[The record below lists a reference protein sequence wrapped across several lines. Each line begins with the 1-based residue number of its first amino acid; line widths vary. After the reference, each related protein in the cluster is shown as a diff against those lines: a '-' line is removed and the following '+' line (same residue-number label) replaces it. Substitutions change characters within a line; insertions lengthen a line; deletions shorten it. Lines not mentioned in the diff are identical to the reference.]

1 MTTYQTSSS
10 PDSSRAISPTVL
22 LQYRQKDKGSYVQRW
37 KVLRDRNRNLPKLDF
52 NIKATVIPKRQQRNY
67 GIGLTRSYTMDSG
80 TKLPSI
86 STSSVITTASTNVT
100 GTSGHKPQS
109 SGKKAV
115 SIQLKYAAANV
126 LRETWLIYKYTK
138 LARKIDATRV
148 RSHQRKFLQAIHS
161 LRKVK
166 MDQRKLMEHQST
178 LVDMGKAQLDML
190 PAMIADR
197 VMTKKQEPTI
207 LRAEPVIQEMNED
220 ITLPDRRKSEFNQLR
235 KASPPRRRKATSSA
249 PTTHRASK
257 I

>member
-115 SIQLKYAAANV
+115 SIQDGVEVQAQDKHLEVNLNPAMSKSLPNIANASQQ
-126 LRETWLIYKYTK
+126 ETTK
-138 LARKIDATRV
+138 SPKHRYEKIAHSKRLMK
-148 RSHQRKFLQAIHS
+148 RSHDKESNNSKETQIL
-161 LRKVK
+161 
-166 MDQRKLMEHQST
+166 EQS
-178 LVDMGKAQLDML
+178 AC
-190 PAMIADR
+190 
-197 VMTKKQEPTI
+197 
-207 LRAEPVIQEMNED
+207 
-220 ITLPDRRKSEFNQLR
+220 
-235 KASPPRRRKATSSA
+235 
-249 PTTHRASK
+249 
-257 I
+257 